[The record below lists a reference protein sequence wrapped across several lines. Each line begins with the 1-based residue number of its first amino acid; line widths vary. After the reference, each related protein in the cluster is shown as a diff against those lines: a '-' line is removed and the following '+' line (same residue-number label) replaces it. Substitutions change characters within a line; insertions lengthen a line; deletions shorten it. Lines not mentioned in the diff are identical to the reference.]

1 MASRD
6 LYDILAVSRTA
17 TADEI
22 RRAHRKLALQY
33 HPDRNKS
40 KDAPA
45 KFAEIQEAYEVLSDA
60 DKRKQYDDFVRLGGS
75 PGAFGSSG
83 PTGGGGG
90 GARPGAPGQ
99 GPFGGGEAWTAS
111 DSETFESIFGDMFGG
126 RGGGH
131 GVGHGA
137 GRGRARSGGGAS
149 QRARARERMEA
160 EVSVPLETAIK
171 GGRVGLVL
179 DAGSVDVPIPAG
191 VEDEE
196 LVSVPGRLDLMV
208 RVRIAPHAWLSRDG
222 RDLSY
227 DLPLSIVEATLGAS
241 IEAPL
246 PTGGVVTLKIPPGTA
261 SGKKLR
267 IAGKGVPAG
276 GGRLAGDLFVVIQI
290 VPPKDVNDLT
300 GSLLRE
306 IAGSIDNPRA
316 KLPHL
321 QLRP

>member
-6 LYDILAVSRTA
+6 LYDILGVSRTA
-17 TADEI
+17 SADEV

-40 KDAPA
+40 KDAAA
-45 KFAEIQEAYEVLSDA
+45 KFAEVQEAYEVLSDA
-60 DKRKQYDDFVRLGGS
+60 DKRKQYDDFIRLGGS

-83 PTGGGGG
+83 PTGGSG

-99 GPFGGGEAWTAS
+99 GPFGGGEAWTTS

-126 RGGGH
+126 RGGGR
-131 GVGHGA
+131 GG
-137 GRGRARSGGGAS
+137 GRARIGGGAS

-179 DAGSVDVPIPAG
+179 DDGSVDVPIPAG

-246 PTGGVVTLKIPPGTA
+246 PTGGGVTLKIPPGTA

-276 GGRLAGDLFVVIQI
+276 GGRPAGDLFVVIQI

>member
-1 MASRD
+1 
-6 LYDILAVSRTA
+6 
-17 TADEI
+17 
-22 RRAHRKLALQY
+22 
-33 HPDRNKS
+33 
-40 KDAPA
+40 
-45 KFAEIQEAYEVLSDA
+45 
-60 DKRKQYDDFVRLGGS
+60 
-75 PGAFGSSG
+75 
-83 PTGGGGG
+83 
-90 GARPGAPGQ
+90 
-99 GPFGGGEAWTAS
+99 
-111 DSETFESIFGDMFGG
+111 
-126 RGGGH
+126 
-131 GVGHGA
+131 
-137 GRGRARSGGGAS
+137 
-149 QRARARERMEA
+149 MEA

-179 DAGSVDVPIPAG
+179 DDGSVDVPIPAG

-246 PTGGVVTLKIPPGTA
+246 PTGGGVTLKIPPGTA

-276 GGRLAGDLFVVIQI
+276 GGRPAGDLFVVIQI

>member
-6 LYDILAVSRTA
+6 LYDILGVSRTA
-17 TADEI
+17 SADEV

-40 KDAPA
+40 KDAAA
-45 KFAEIQEAYEVLSDA
+45 KFAEVQEAYEVLSDA
-60 DKRKQYDDFVRLGGS
+60 DKRKQYDDFIRLGGS

-83 PTGGGGG
+83 PTGGSG

-99 GPFGGGEAWTAS
+99 GPFGGGEAWTTS

-126 RGGGH
+126 RGGGR
-131 GVGHGA
+131 GG
-137 GRGRARSGGGAS
+137 GRARSGGGAS

-179 DAGSVDVPIPAG
+179 DDGSVDVPIPAG

-241 IEAPL
+241 IEVPL
-246 PTGGVVTLKIPPGTA
+246 PTGGGVTLKIPPGTA

-276 GGRLAGDLFVVIQI
+276 GGRPAGDLFVVIQI

>member
-33 HPDRNKS
+33 HHDRNKS

-83 PTGGGGG
+83 PTGGGG
-90 GARPGAPGQ
+90 ARPGAPGQ
-99 GPFGGGEAWTAS
+99 GPFGGGEAWTTS

-126 RGGGH
+126 RGSGYGG
-131 GVGHGA
+131 GYGG

-160 EVSVPLETAIK
+160 EVSVPLETAIR

-179 DAGSVDVPIPAG
+179 DDGSVDVPIPAG

-208 RVRIAPHAWLSRDG
+208 RVRIAPHAWLSREG

-246 PTGGVVTLKIPPGTA
+246 PTGGGVTLKIPPGTP

-276 GGRLAGDLFVVIQI
+276 GGRPAGDLFVVIQI

>member
-6 LYDILAVSRTA
+6 LYDILGVSRTA
-17 TADEI
+17 SADEV

-40 KDAPA
+40 KDAAA
-45 KFAEIQEAYEVLSDA
+45 KFAEVQEAYEVLSDA
-60 DKRKQYDDFVRLGGS
+60 DKRKQYDDFIRLGGS

-83 PTGGGGG
+83 PTGGSG

-99 GPFGGGEAWTAS
+99 GPFGGGEAWTTS

-126 RGGGH
+126 RGGGR
-131 GVGHGA
+131 GG
-137 GRGRARSGGGAS
+137 GRARSGGGAS

-179 DAGSVDVPIPAG
+179 DDGSVDVPIPAG

-241 IEAPL
+241 IEVPL
-246 PTGGVVTLKIPPGTA
+246 PTGGGVTLKIPPGTA

-276 GGRLAGDLFVVIQI
+276 GGRPAGDLFVVIQI

-306 IAGSIDNPRA
+306 IAGSLDNPRA

>member
-6 LYDILAVSRTA
+6 LYDILGVSRTA
-17 TADEI
+17 SADEV

-40 KDAPA
+40 KDAAA
-45 KFAEIQEAYEVLSDA
+45 KFAEVQEAYEVLSDA
-60 DKRKQYDDFVRLGGS
+60 DKRKQYDDFIRLGGS

-83 PTGGGGG
+83 PTGGSG

-99 GPFGGGEAWTAS
+99 GPFGGGEAWTTS

-126 RGGGH
+126 RGGGR
-131 GVGHGA
+131 GG
-137 GRGRARSGGGAS
+137 GRARSGGGAS

-179 DAGSVDVPIPAG
+179 DDGSVDVPIPAG

-246 PTGGVVTLKIPPGTA
+246 PTGGGVTLKIPPGTA

-276 GGRLAGDLFVVIQI
+276 GGRPAGDLFVVIQI